1 MAISDELRAL
11 RVTKQ
16 IPAKEMAAV
25 VQRLYPKFDKTMLSK
40 CEHGGEYGATIPRD
54 ALDALY
60 AAFAPELLEASKWN
74 RRGRHRLTS
83 RISARIEEADYKA
96 LQRNIAADGYDTIQ
110 SWLAD
115 MVSWYNRS
123 KGGLDDV

>member
-1 MAISDELRAL
+1 MSIADELRTL
-11 RVTKQ
+11 RVDKQ

-60 AAFAPELLEASKWN
+60 AEFAPERLEASKWN
-74 RRGRHRLTS
+74 RRGRHLLTR
-83 RISARIEEADYKA
+83 RISARLKEADYA
-96 LQRNIAADGYDTIQ
+96 VLQRNIAADGYPTVQD
-110 SWLAD
+110 WLTD
-115 MVSWYNRS
+115 MVRKYNS
-123 KGGLDDV
+123 QKSEDQL